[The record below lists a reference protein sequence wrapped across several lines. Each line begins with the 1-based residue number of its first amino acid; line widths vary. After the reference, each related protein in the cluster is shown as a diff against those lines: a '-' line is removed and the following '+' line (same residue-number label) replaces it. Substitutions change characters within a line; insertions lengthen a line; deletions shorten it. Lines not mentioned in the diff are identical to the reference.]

1 MLDSSSYIERKSIN
15 VHPSTQH
22 EQISFQVK
30 DLSVSLQGKMII
42 DDINLNARR
51 GSITAIVGPSGVG
64 KSTFL
69 KVFNRIL
76 ETESPVQISGTV
88 EIENHSIYNKK
99 VNLQALRRKVGMVFQ
114 RPTPFPVSIFK
125 NIAIP
130 LSEFDHLPTI
140 EVKIAVEKYLRL
152 VGLWDEVKDKLQ
164 HSALSLSGGQQQRL
178 CIARAMSLNPSIMLF
193 DEPCSSLDPRST
205 ATIENLLGQLRS
217 QTTMLIVTHN
227 LAQARRVSDQTGLF
241 WPINNI
247 GRLVECAPTI
257 DFFEN
262 PKSNYTKSY
271 VNGHSG

>member
-1 MLDSSSYIERKSIN
+1 MLESNSYMQRKIIN
-15 VHPSTQH
+15 PHPLTQH
-22 EQISFQVK
+22 EHNFFEVK
-30 DLSVSLQGKMII
+30 DLSVSLHGKKII
-42 DDINLNARR
+42 DEVSLSAPR

-88 EIENHSIYNKK
+88 EIENLSIYNKK
-99 VNLQALRRKVGMVFQ
+99 VDLQALRRKVGMVFQ

-125 NIAIP
+125 NISIP
-130 LSEFDHLPTI
+130 LSELNRFSTI
-140 EVKIAVEKYLRL
+140 ELRIAVEKYLAL
-152 VGLWDEVKDKLQ
+152 VGLWDEVKDKLH

-205 ATIENLLGQLRS
+205 ATIEELLGQLRS

-241 WPINNI
+241 WPINSV
-247 GRLVECAPTI
+247 GKLVEWSPTT
-257 DFFEN
+257 DFFED
-262 PKSNYTKSY
+262 PKSAYTKSY
-271 VNGHSG
+271 VFGHSG